1 MAFDPAPLNSMSRTG
16 HYMVQRL
23 PQLDVFDRLLGCGTP
38 AFGFPAVDPLG
49 DAFANV
55 FAVQIK
61 RDLARPLERF
71 ETFNH
76 GREFH
81 AVIGGTQFAAKEFV
95 DMLARLQA
103 NAPASRTRVALASPI
118 GMDNNVIQEISF
130 EAVRPLIGESDLA
143 KGTAVAAG
151 DRTVRQRRPS
161 SQRLPDTRLVAT
173 IK

>member
-1 MAFDPAPLNSMSRTG
+1 
-16 HYMVQRL
+16 
-23 PQLDVFDRLLGCGTP
+23 
-38 AFGFPAVDPLG
+38 
-49 DAFANV
+49 
-55 FAVQIK
+55 
-61 RDLARPLERF
+61 
-71 ETFNH
+71 
-76 GREFH
+76 
-81 AVIGGTQFAAKEFV
+81 
-95 DMLARLQA
+95 MLARLQA